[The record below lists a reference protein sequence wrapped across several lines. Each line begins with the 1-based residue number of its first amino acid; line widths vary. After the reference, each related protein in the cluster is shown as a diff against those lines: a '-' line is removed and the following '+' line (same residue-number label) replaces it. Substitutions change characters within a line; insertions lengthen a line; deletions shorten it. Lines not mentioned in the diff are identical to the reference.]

1 MHRVLF
7 IFSLLLLSSL
17 PVYAEKIKQIE
28 INGLSAVS
36 RGTVLSYLNFEV
48 GDDFSLEDSNKVIS
62 NLFKSN
68 LFNQIKIDFNQN
80 RLEVTVTENPVI
92 KFIDITDEEN
102 NLIEPEQID
111 KLKKDLDFEI
121 GDIYSK
127 QKLKKLS
134 SILKSLYQSEG
145 FFEVNVITNFDQD
158 SKNRIG
164 IDVDIKSGERAL
176 ITKFKISGNSFF
188 DNDDLVDVFE
198 IGEPDFFLVNFF
210 TEKDRYTK
218 TKLDAGIEA
227 LRSLYLKNG
236 FLDFSV
242 KNDVTF
248 QENKIE
254 ISLEIS
260 EGKPYLT
267 GNLVFQNLPSF
278 ISNDLATSFYKFEKN
293 ERIKRDKLVSANAN
307 FEDYLQNLGYSRA
320 IVTTSLIDT
329 NEKYVLDIGVGID
342 INQQTYINRINI
354 SGNFKTQDEVIR
366 REIKILEGEI
376 FSQNKLKNA
385 LNNLKRLGFFSDVK
399 ITQSNVLDK
408 PNFVDLFVVVEETK
422 TGEISVGVS
431 HSNESGAAF
440 TAGISQKN
448 FLGTGVEL
456 NAKLSNSAAVQDINL
471 YVKDPYFKSNKVA
484 LSYGVFSRKTDGSNL
499 SVSSYE
505 IDSSGILFG
514 YGFPLSGD
522 SSFFS
527 ELKVSSSDVKCDAV
541 LAAVEAQCNDNFSTD
556 LPLKFSYTKDSTN
569 DYVFPT
575 EGSRTNLAFTLA
587 IPGSDFKYWK
597 SENSFKNY
605 IPLTDKFTFKQSYS
619 INLAGGYG
627 GQELPFFKRYLAGG
641 ASSLRGF
648 DFNSIGPKYSDASS
662 TPKGGDISI
671 QGTYAL
677 SVPLNFSNVSSG
689 NIRGITFIDY
699 GTISESMS
707 SIKFNEFRASS
718 GLQLNWNSPIGPIGV
733 YYAIPLK
740 KVDGDETQSF
750 SLKLG
755 AFF

>member
-17 PVYAEKIKQIE
+17 PVYAEKINQIE
-28 INGLSAVS
+28 INGLNSVS

-127 QKLKKLS
+127 QKLEKLS

-164 IDVDIKSGERAL
+164 IDVDINSGERAL

-188 DNDDLVDVFE
+188 GNDDLIDLFE

-218 TKLDAGIEA
+218 TKFDAGIES

-248 QENKIE
+248 QENNIE

-260 EGKPYLT
+260 EGEPYLT

-278 ISNDLATSFYKFEKN
+278 ISRDLATSFFKIEKN
-293 ERIKRDKLVSANAN
+293 ERIKRDKFVRANAN
-307 FEDYLQNLGYSRA
+307 FEDYLKNLGYSRA
-320 IVTTSLIDT
+320 LVTTSLIDT

-376 FSQNKLKNA
+376 FSENKLKNA
-385 LNNLKRLGFFSDVK
+385 LNNLKKLGFFSDVR
-399 ITQSNVLDK
+399 ITQSNVLGK

-422 TGEISVGVS
+422 TGEISVGLS
-431 HSNESGAAF
+431 HSNDSGAAF
-440 TAGISQKN
+440 TAGVSQKN

-456 NAKLSNSAAVQDINL
+456 NAKLSNSSAVQEINL
-471 YVKDPYFKSNKVA
+471 FVKDPYYTIDKEA
-484 LSYGVFSRKTDGSNL
+484 LSYGIFSRKTDGSNL
-499 SVSSYE
+499 DVSSYE
-505 IDSSGILFG
+505 IDSSGILLG
-514 YGFPLSGD
+514 YGFPLSSD

-527 ELKVSSSDVKCDAV
+527 ELKVSSSTVKCDAV
-541 LAAVEAQCNDNFSTD
+541 LTAVEAQCNNNYSSDF
-556 LPLKFSYTKDSTN
+556 PLKFSYTKDSTN

-587 IPGSDFKYWK
+587 MPGSDFKYWK

-605 IPLTDKFTFKQSYS
+605 IPLTDKLTFKQSYS

-627 GQELPFFKRYLAGG
+627 GQDLPFYKRYLAGG

-648 DFNSIGPKYSDASS
+648 NFNSIGPKYSDASS
-662 TPKGGDISI
+662 TPKGGDVSI
-671 QGTYAL
+671 QGTYAI
-677 SVPLNFSNVSSG
+677 SMPLNFSNVSSG
-689 NIRGITFIDY
+689 NIKGIAFVDY
-699 GTISESMS
+699 GTISEKISLLRLD
-707 SIKFNEFRASS
+707 EFRVSS
-718 GLQLNWNSPIGPIGV
+718 GLQINWRSPIGPLGF

-740 KVDGDETQSF
+740 QVDGDATEGF
-750 SLKLG
+750 SLTLG